1 MQKPLLSIGIIF
13 KNEIRCLERCLQSLQ
28 PLREAISCEVVMAD
42 TGSDDG
48 SREIAEKYAD
58 ILIDFP
64 WINDFAAARNAVMEK
79 CCGTWYFSI
88 DCDEWLGK
96 NIEQLTD
103 FLIHNVTEHNY
114 AAVLIR
120 NYKTPE
126 LEHGGIYSDFAASR
140 LVNRKTGVHYEGK
153 IHEHWV
159 GRPGDTQD
167 VLLLDQIILHHDGY
181 LRQEKNQTD
190 EKFERNMAL
199 LKEALERNPEDLL
212 LLLQC
217 VESAAGNTDDYDTYV
232 RRAVQGVKEKRP
244 CWNIYGPPILRH
256 AVLAATT
263 KKLPEIDEWIQM
275 AEEWFPT
282 SLFTRLDIQYLA
294 MGRSFDQ
301 KDYQDCIR
309 RGNAYFQAVN
319 DYESG
324 NYEKGDIFC
333 STVAM
338 MSRYWVQS
346 AQIFVSS
353 AYLMVQAPGKSRK
366 LLHDLDASIMDLK
379 QVKDTARN
387 FCHLHSRSTL
397 NTAPELLS
405 FWRSVTAPEPSKEK
419 AEERRK
425 EFLRLAMDVFHPDYR
440 AGEMKEEDYRRH
452 AYTVFLPLLGQE
464 NCELGTAA
472 AILETEDR
480 AELAKLLGMVE
491 KWDEFPIHALEHA
504 LLEGARF
511 PVPRKPLKIEEMD
524 ALAGR
529 MARPN
534 GPLAGLAVLA
544 ADEELSDWQSLA
556 WARGLALAAV
566 RSCDWEGTERGMEL
580 CRAFAKIENTFLTK
594 YYAAE
599 LFSDENIHILPPM
612 HRFGWYC
619 GKAFWALDAGDS
631 AEYVRLLRK
640 GLEAC
645 PEAKPMVEFLLRQLE
660 ESQKVQATP
669 ELLVLA
675 EQVRT
680 LLAQYPA
687 DDPAVEALK
696 QSAAYQK
703 VAHLIEGPEL
713 DMFGGLRQ

>member
-13 KNEIRCLERCLQSLQ
+13 KNEIRCLERCLKSLG
-28 PLREAISCEVVMAD
+28 PLRQAVPCEVVMAD

-48 SREIAEKYAD
+48 SREVAEKYAD
-58 ILIDFP
+58 VLFDFP
-64 WINDFAAARNAVMEK
+64 WVNDFAAARNAVIDR
-79 CCGTWYFSI
+79 CSGVWYLSI
-88 DCDEWLGK
+88 DADEWLDT
-96 NIEQLTD
+96 NISELATFVKAD
-103 FLIHNVTEHNY
+103 RPFSLACLHI
-114 AAVLIR
+114 
-120 NYKTPE
+120 YKYKSPE
-126 LEHGGIYSDFAASR
+126 LDRGGAYADFISSR
-140 LVNRKTGVHYEGK
+140 MMRMSSGIRYEG
-153 IHEHWV
+153 IVHEHFTCEEKRSV
-159 GRPGDTQD
+159 TH
-167 VLLLDQIILHHDGY
+167 LLRTTILHHDGY
-181 LRQEKNQTD
+181 LFVDQAARARKSQ
-190 EKFERNMAL
+190 RN
-199 LKEALERNPEDLL
+199 R
-212 LLLQC
+212 LLLQKQLEKDPNDLRALI
-217 VESAAGNTDDYDTYV
+217 ESVQNEDDPERTQEYADRVLQLKDRPEWEWYGAPFI
-232 RRAVQGVKEKRP
+232 RDMVQFCDDHNK
-244 CWNIYGPPILRH
+244 
-256 AVLAATT
+256 
-263 KKLPEIDEWIQM
+263 PEIDEWIRM
-275 AEEWFPT
+275 AEEMFPK
-282 SLFTRLDIQYLA
+282 SLFTRLDVACFGFSRCFGKGDYAGCVTYGEKYLA
-294 MGRSFDQ
+294 AA
-301 KDYQDCIR
+301 KEY
-309 RGNAYFQAVN
+309 RG
-319 DYESG
+319 D
-324 NYEKGDIFC
+324 KGD
-333 STVAM
+333 T
-338 MSRYWVQS
+338 
-346 AQIFVSS
+346 
-353 AYLMVQAPGKSRK
+353 
-366 LLHDLDASIMDLK
+366 
-379 QVKDTARN
+379 N
-387 FCHLHSRSTL
+387 
-397 NTAPELLS
+397 ELLYGAVGLGS
-405 FWRSVTAPEPSKEK
+405 PAWEEKLRIFLATVYQRVGRETEALNMLASVDVQKMQEEQFADYCRVLRYMHARSHLDTKGIVVKFWDDISEPTSDPLQSV
-419 AEERRK
+419 RRK
-425 EFLRLAMDVFHPDYR
+425 EKFFSGVGNIFDPQYCA
-440 AGEMKEEDYRRH
+440 KEPEQPNFCRH

-480 AELAKLLGMVE
+480 TELEKLLGMAE

-524 ALAGR
+524 ALAAR
-529 MARPN
+529 MARPD

-544 ADEELSDWQSLA
+544 ADEDLSDWQSLA

-566 RSCDWEGTERGMEL
+566 RSCSWEDMERGMEL

-599 LFSDENIHILPPM
+599 LFSDENIQLLPPM

-640 GLEAC
+640 GLETC